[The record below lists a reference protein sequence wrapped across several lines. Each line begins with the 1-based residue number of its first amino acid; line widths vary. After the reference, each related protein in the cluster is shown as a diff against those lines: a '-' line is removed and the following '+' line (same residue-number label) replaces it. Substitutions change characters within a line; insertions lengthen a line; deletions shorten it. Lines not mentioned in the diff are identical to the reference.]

1 MVTNVSLLFYLKKR
15 NSKVKG
21 PVTIYLRFTVDGKRT
36 EISTNKTCTPEKWDT
51 KNGRIYGNSEAARTT
66 NSQLDR
72 IHARAEELYKL
83 MELNNEVLTAETL
96 KNRFVGKVERAKTLV
111 EVFTD
116 HNDKME
122 ALLGQDY
129 EKSTLTRYKT
139 CLSHVK
145 DFMKYRYQ
153 ITDIPVARVS
163 YTFLEDFDYYLRSVR
178 KNGNNCTIKYLK
190 NLGKVIRICLGNGW
204 LAVDPYINYKPK
216 AKQVDRQVIN
226 LEELETLKKREFTIE
241 RLAVVRD
248 VFVFCCYTGL
258 AYADV
263 FKLKREE
270 LVEGADG
277 DFWIFTHRKKTDT
290 LSRIPV
296 LPDALEII
304 QKYQDHIQC
313 KILDSLLPVMS
324 NQKMNAY
331 LKEIAVLCQIEKP
344 LTFHIARHTFA
355 TTVTLNNGVPIESV
369 SKMLGH
375 TSIKTTQIYAKVM
388 DQKIGADMYLLK
400 TKLASDAILYTER
413 KHQATLGITKSNL
426 KSNEK

>member
-1 MVTNVSLLFYLKKR
+1 MVTNVNLLFYLKKR
-15 NSKVKG
+15 NSKVTG
-21 PVTIYLRFTVDGKRT
+21 PIAIYLRFTVDGKRT
-36 EISTNKTCTPEKWDT
+36 EVSTGKTCPAEKWDA
-51 KNGRIYGNSEAARTT
+51 KNGRIYGNTEAARTT

-83 MELNNEVLTAETL
+83 MSLNNEVLTAETL
-96 KNRFVGKVERAKTLV
+96 KNRFLGKAEKARTLI
-111 EVFTD
+111 EVFND
-116 HNDKME
+116 HNEKME
-122 ALLGQDY
+122 SLLGQEY
-129 EKSTLTRYKT
+129 ERSTLTRYKT

-145 DFMKYRYQ
+145 DFMKYRYH
-153 ITDIPVARVS
+153 ISDIPVSRIS

-216 AKQVDRQVIN
+216 VKQVDRQVIT
-226 LEELETLKKREFTIE
+226 LEELEVLKEREFTIE

-277 DFWIFTHRKKTDT
+277 DFWIFTHRKKTDS

-304 QKYQDHIQC
+304 KKYEHNIHCQIHN
-313 KILDSLLPVMS
+313 SLLPVLS

-331 LKEIAVLCQIEKP
+331 LKEIAVLCEIEKP

-375 TSIKTTQIYAKVM
+375 TSIKTTQLYAKVM
-388 DQKIGADMYLLK
+388 DQKLGFDMQHLK
-400 TKLASDAILYTER
+400 TKLA
-413 KHQATLGITKSNL
+413 KQ
-426 KSNEK
+426 